1 MNFRRI
7 IFAACL
13 LLSAACRQ
21 DQSTVPMDPPAALA
35 AGWDCYR
42 LSEFDRAQKF
52 FLQAGAA
59 ADAQVRNQARYGLAT
74 CLNLRTPE
82 PQQDKKRA
90 AELYRQIIAEEP
102 AGELAVWCRLALA
115 RMNHLVPVDKEP
127 DMAAVRKGY
136 QDIIDAHPGH
146 LAAKEAFIYKMATFI
161 ATLKEPETRYA
172 VACLSRFVSQPGQKE
187 FLQPAWSLMA
197 VGYTTLKRPEQ
208 RMAAE
213 IRSLQCQE
221 IDPSN
226 PFNEFGWAYWNI
238 ATIAEFEVG
247 DFGVAR
253 AYYRRL
259 LKEYPNDI
267 KVFATKQALARMDA
281 VEAQLRAELPKP
293 PPPAVQPKPAAPPKR
308 TRGGRA

>member
-1 MNFRRI
+1 MNVRHL
-7 IFAACL
+7 IFAAL
-13 LLSAACRQ
+13 LLPFAGCR
-21 DQSTVPMDPPAALA
+21 DAEKHERLDPPAALA

-42 LSEFDRAQKF
+42 LSEFDRAQNF
-52 FLQAGAA
+52 FEQASSDPALRG
-59 ADAQVRNQARYGLAT
+59 QARYGLAT

-82 PQQDKKRA
+82 PQQDKQRA
-90 AELYRQIIAEEP
+90 AELYRQIVADEP
-102 AGELAVWCRLALA
+102 SGELAVWCRLALA

-127 DMAAVRKGY
+127 DMAVVRRSY
-136 QDIIDAHPGH
+136 QELIDAQPGH

-161 ATLKEPETRYA
+161 ASLKEPETRYA
-172 VACLSRFVSQPGQKE
+172 IACLSRFVSQPGQKE

-197 VGYTTLKRPEQ
+197 VGYTTLKLPEQ
-208 RMAAE
+208 RMVAE
-213 IRSLQCQE
+213 IRSLQCTE

-259 LKEYPNDI
+259 LNEYPHDI

-281 VEAQLRAELPKP
+281 VEAKLRAELPKP
-293 PPPAVQPKPAAPPKR
+293 PPPPAVKPKPATPAKR
-308 TRGGRA
+308 TRGGRT